1 MRIISTSGDRFD
13 KQMALRLQ
21 KSAKAL
27 ELDCELVRWTGEFL
41 PSRDRIRFL
50 TLQRVLSERPG
61 EDLLYIDPAAQL
73 LRRPDVLLD
82 EKDFDLAV
90 YFDSSTLAASGPL
103 FLRRNPHAEAFI
115 AAWGVLNEAFP
126 EDSDL
131 ENLSQVLAQ
140 PPSGL
145 VIRRLPVTYA
155 WIEARHRKNYPDA
168 QPVIVHYQTDGMIST
183 NGKKS
188 KE

>member
-1 MRIISTSGDRFD
+1 MRIISSGGDRFD
-13 KQMALRLQ
+13 RQMALRLQ
-21 KSAKAL
+21 KSAQAL
-27 ELDCELVRWTGEFL
+27 GLDCDLCRWTGEFQ
-41 PSRDRIRFL
+41 PSPDRVRFL

-82 EKDFDLAV
+82 ETDTDVAV
-90 YFDSSTLAASGPL
+90 YYDSSTLAVSGPL
-103 FLRRNPHAEAFI
+103 FLRRSPRVEAFLG
-115 AAWGVLNEAFP
+115 AWGRLNEKFP

-140 PPSGL
+140 PPAGL

-155 WIEARHRKNYPDA
+155 WIERRHRRTYPDA

-183 NGKKS
+183 NGRKNR
-188 KE
+188 E

>member
-1 MRIISTSGDRFD
+1 MKIISTSGDRFD

-27 ELDCELVRWTGEFL
+27 ELDFELIRWTGEFL
-41 PSRDRIRFL
+41 PSRDRLRFL
-50 TLQRVLSERPG
+50 TLQRVLTERPG

-90 YFDSSTLAASGPL
+90 YYDSSTLVASGPL
-103 FLRRNPHAEAFI
+103 FLRRNPHAEAFL
-115 AAWGVLNEAFP
+115 AEWGVLNERFP
-126 EDSDL
+126 EVSDL

-140 PPSGL
+140 PPSGII
-145 VIRRLPVTYA
+145 IRRLPVTYA
-155 WIEARHRKNYPDA
+155 WVERQHRKSYPDA
-168 QPVIVHYQTDGMIST
+168 QPVIVHYQTDGVIST
-183 NGKKS
+183 HGKKI

>member
-13 KQMALRLQ
+13 RQMAVRLQ
-21 KSAKAL
+21 KSIRAL
-27 ELDCELVRWTGEFL
+27 QLDCDLVPWSDDRQ
-41 PSRDRIRFL
+41 PPRDRIRFM
-50 TLQRVLSERPG
+50 TLQRVLAERPG

-73 LRRPDVLLD
+73 MRRPDELMD

-90 YFDSSTLAASGPL
+90 YYDSSTLVASGPL
-103 FLRRNPHAEAFI
+103 FLRRNPHAEAFV
-115 AAWGVLNEAFP
+115 AEWGVLNEKFP
-126 EDSDL
+126 EASDL

-145 VIRRLPVTYA
+145 IIRRLPVTYA

-168 QPVIVHYQTDGMIST
+168 QPVMPGWQARRV
-183 NGKKS
+183 
-188 KE
+188 EREARLPR